1 MSDPAANNP
10 EQITARIREIR
21 QILEMSL
28 PEVADKLG
36 VSEDLYRQY
45 ESNQVS
51 IPISTLYQLAEI
63 FSTDFTILLTGD
75 APRMGDYTLVRA
87 GQGVNIDRCPG
98 YKFSALAFNYIGRTM
113 EPMLVELADDGKE
126 VPLITHSGQEFN
138 LVLSGTVKVLIGKHE
153 FILNEG
159 DACYFNPRVPHGQ
172 RAVGGKATFLTV
184 IQR

>member
-1 MSDPAANNP
+1 MNHSDNNP
-10 EQITARIREIR
+10 DQITARIREIR
-21 QILEMSL
+21 QILGMSVS
-28 PEVADKLG
+28 EVAVKLA
-36 VSEDLYRQY
+36 VSAELYQQY

-51 IPISTLYQLAEI
+51 IPISTLYQLADI

-87 GQGVNIDRCPG
+87 GQGVNVDRCPG

-113 EPMLVELADDGKE
+113 EPMLVELSDDGKE

-138 LVLSGTVKVLIGKHE
+138 LVLSGSVKVLLGKHE
-153 FILNEG
+153 FILNKG
-159 DACYFNPRVPHGQ
+159 DACYFNPKVPHGQ
-172 RAVGGKATFLTV
+172 RAVGGKAKFLTV

>member
-1 MSDPAANNP
+1 MFDSTANSP
-10 EQITARIREIR
+10 EQITARLREIR
-21 QILEMSL
+21 QILEMSAQ
-28 PEVADKLG
+28 EVAEKLG
-36 VSEDLYRQY
+36 ISEDLYLQY
-45 ESNQVS
+45 EDNRVS

-75 APRMGDYTLVRA
+75 SPRMGEYTLVRA

-126 VPLITHSGQEFN
+126 VPLITHGGQEFN
-138 LVLSGTVKVLIGKHE
+138 LVLSGSMKVVIGRHE
-153 FILNEG
+153 FVLEQG
-159 DACYFNPRVPHGQ
+159 DACYFNPRIPHGQ

>member
-1 MSDPAANNP
+1 MLNHAANNP
-10 EQITARIREIR
+10 DQITARIREIR
-21 QILEMSL
+21 QILGMSL
-28 PEVADKLG
+28 AEVAGKLA
-36 VSEDLYRQY
+36 VSEELYQQY

-51 IPISTLYQLAEI
+51 IPISTLYQLADI

-75 APRMGDYTLVRA
+75 APRMGDYSLVRV
-87 GQGVNIDRCPG
+87 GQGVNVDRCPG

-113 EPMLVELADDGKE
+113 EPMLVELSDDGKE

-138 LVLSGTVKVLIGKHE
+138 LVLSGSVKVLLGKHE

-159 DACYFNPRVPHGQ
+159 DACYFNPRIPHGQ
-172 RAVGGKATFLTV
+172 RAVGGKARFLTV

>member
-1 MSDPAANNP
+1 MLNHSDNNP
-10 EQITARIREIR
+10 DQITARIREIR
-21 QILEMSL
+21 QILGMSL
-28 PEVADKLG
+28 AEVAGKLA
-36 VSEDLYRQY
+36 VSEELYQQY

-51 IPISTLYQLAEI
+51 IPISTLYQLADI

-87 GQGVNIDRCPG
+87 GQGVNVDRCPG

-113 EPMLVELADDGKE
+113 EPMLVELSDDGKE

-138 LVLSGTVKVLIGKHE
+138 LVLSGSVKVLLGKHE

-159 DACYFNPRVPHGQ
+159 DACYFNPKVPHGQ
-172 RAVGGKATFLTV
+172 RAVGGKAKFLTV

>member
-1 MSDPAANNP
+1 MLDHSDNNP

-21 QILEMSL
+21 QILEMTTR
-28 PEVADKLG
+28 EVADKLG
-36 VSEDLYRQY
+36 ITEDLYQQY
-45 ESNQVS
+45 ESNRVS
-51 IPISTLYQLAEI
+51 IPISTLYQLADI

-126 VPLITHSGQEFN
+126 VPLITHGGQEFN
-138 LVLSGTVKVLIGKHE
+138 LVLSGSMKVVIGKHE
-153 FILNEG
+153 FVLNEG